1 MIPLF
6 LDVYMIFQWGFPG
19 GTSGKATACQCR
31 RWGFDPWVRKI
42 LQGIWNDNLP
52 SSLFFY
58 ITIHKRD
65 DQCKL
70 DAWSRTLRAGVL
82 KQSKGWRREEGECGV
97 LDGGTHAHPWLIH
110 VDVWQYTHFNAILS
124 NHPTLAFSH
133 RVQKSV
139 LYICVSF
146 AVSHTGLSLPS
157 F

>member
-1 MIPLF
+1 MCIRYFNGVFQVALVVKKLPASAGDEGLIPGSGRSSKEYEMIICPVVF
-6 LDVYMIFQWGFPG
+6 
-19 GTSGKATACQCR
+19 
-31 RWGFDPWVRKI
+31 
-42 LQGIWNDNLP
+42 
-52 SSLFFY
+52 FFY

-124 NHPTLAFSH
+124 NHPTLAFSLIL
-133 RVQKSV
+133 QKSV

-146 AVSHTGLSLPS
+146 VALCIGSLLPS